1 MPEGLTLTVAFAVA
15 LGATALATP
24 AAIALARRTSFYD
37 HPRDYKQHAA
47 PTPYL
52 GGVAVLAGVL
62 VALAV
67 LRGRLGDFDTVVAV
81 AVALLAVGTLDD
93 RIGLNI
99 GVRVAAEVGAAAVL
113 FYSGVGWALF
123 GSEVADLLLTILFV
137 LGVVNAFNLMDNLDG
152 ATATIALV
160 SAAAVALFA
169 AVNGYLPAATLAVA
183 LAGACAGF
191 LPYNLASPRA
201 RIFLGDGG
209 SMAIGITL
217 AGLFMT
223 LPETEAFGWE
233 LLPVIAV
240 LVGLPALDT
249 ALVIVSRLRR
259 RVPVLS
265 GGRDHLTHRLLEGL
279 GSCRR
284 VALALAG
291 AQAVISGLAI
301 ALLYLDPKAAA
312 AAAVTL
318 LVSGVVLIAVLEAP
332 GWAILDAQGSS
343 EGLPAGRAHGYPVAG
358 AGRIARVVASF
369 A

>member
-1 MPEGLTLTVAFAVA
+1 MSDDLALVVAFALA
-15 LGATALATP
+15 LGTTALVTP
-24 AAIALARRTSFYD
+24 GAIRLACRTSFYD

-52 GGVAVLAGVL
+52 GGIAIVVGVL
-62 VALAV
+62 VALAG
-67 LRGRLGDFDTVVAV
+67 LRAQLGDFDTVVVV

-99 GVRVAAEVGAAAVL
+99 GVRVAAEVGAAVVL
-113 FYSGVGWALF
+113 FYAGVGWGVFDNGA
-123 GSEVADLLLTILFV
+123 ADLLLTILFV
-137 LGVVNAFNLMDNLDG
+137 LAVVNAFNLMDNLDG
-152 ATATIALV
+152 ATTTIGLV
-160 SAAAVALFA
+160 SAAAIALFA
-169 AVNGYLPAATLAVA
+169 AVNGYFPAATLAIA

-209 SMAIGITL
+209 SMAIGVTL
-217 AGLFMT
+217 AGLFMS
-223 LPETEAFGWE
+223 LPETQAFGWE

-265 GGRDHLTHRLLEGL
+265 GGRDHLTHRLLEEL

-291 AQAVISGLAI
+291 AQTIISGAAM
-301 ALLYLDPKAAA
+301 ALLYLDPAAAA
-312 AAAVTL
+312 AAAVAL
-318 LVSGVVLIAVLEAP
+318 LAWGVALIAVLESPSWGSWTLGIRRDSASSQP
-332 GWAILDAQGSS
+332 TVPRPAAQDEST
-343 EGLPAGRAHGYPVAG
+343 A
-358 AGRIARVVASF
+358 
-369 A
+369 

>member
-1 MPEGLTLTVAFAVA
+1 MPDGLTLLVAVA
-15 LGATALATP
+15 LALGVTALVTP
-24 AAIALARRTSFYD
+24 AAMALARRTSFYD
-37 HPRDYKQHAA
+37 HPRGYKQHAA

-52 GGVAVLAGVL
+52 GGIAIMVGVVVAL
-62 VALAV
+62 VALRAQ
-67 LRGRLGDFDTVVAV
+67 LGDFDTVVVV

-99 GVRVAAEVGAAAVL
+99 GVRLVAEMGAAVAL
-113 FYSGVGWALF
+113 FYAGVGF
-123 GSEVADLLLTILFV
+123 GVFGNETADLLMTILFV

-152 ATATIALV
+152 ATTTIGLV
-160 SAAAVALFA
+160 SAAAIALFA
-169 AVNGYLPAATLAVA
+169 ALNDYLAGATLAVA

-209 SMAIGITL
+209 SMAIGVTL
-217 AGLFMT
+217 AGLFMA

-259 RVPVLS
+259 GVPLLS
-265 GGRDHLTHRLLEGL
+265 GGRDHLTHRLLEEL

-291 AQAVISGLAI
+291 AQTVVSGVAI
-301 ALLYLDPKAAA
+301 ALLYLDPDA
-312 AAAVTL
+312 AAAVSIGL
-318 LVSGVVLIAVLEAP
+318 LISGVALIGILDAP
-332 GWAILDAQGSS
+332 GWGSS
-343 EGLPAGRAHGYPVAG
+343 RLRIRAGVSRSTEQDRSPA
-358 AGRIARVVASF
+358 
-369 A
+369 

>member
-1 MPEGLTLTVAFAVA
+1 MPDGLTLMVAFALA
-15 LGATALATP
+15 LGATALVTP
-24 AAIALARRTSFYD
+24 SAIALARRTSFYD

-52 GGVAVLAGVL
+52 GGLAIVIGVL
-62 VALAV
+62 VALVA
-67 LRGRLGDFDTVVAV
+67 LRAQLGDFDTVIVV

-99 GVRVAAEVGAAAVL
+99 GVRVVAEVGAAVVL
-113 FYSGVGWALF
+113 FYAGVGWGLF
-123 GSEVADLLLTILFV
+123 GNEVADLLLTVLFV
-137 LGVVNAFNLMDNLDG
+137 VAVVNAFNLMDNLDG
-152 ATATIALV
+152 ASATIGLV
-160 SAAAVALFA
+160 SAVAIALFA
-169 AVNGYLPAATLAVA
+169 TINGYHPAATLAVA

-209 SMAIGITL
+209 SMAIGTVL

-233 LLPVIAV
+233 MLPVIAV
-240 LVGLPALDT
+240 MVGIPALDT

-265 GGRDHLTHRLLEGL
+265 GGRDHVTHRLLETL

-291 AQAVISGLAI
+291 AQAVISSVAI
-301 ALLYLDPKAAA
+301 ALLYLDPDVAAA
-312 AAAVTL
+312 GAAML
-318 LVSGVVLIAVLEAP
+318 LASGLVLIAILEAP
-332 GWAILDAQGSS
+332 GWEPSTLRIPAAVSGSAERDES
-343 EGLPAGRAHGYPVAG
+343 PA
-358 AGRIARVVASF
+358 
-369 A
+369 

>member
-1 MPEGLTLTVAFAVA
+1 MPEGLALTVAFAVA

-24 AAIALARRTSFYD
+24 AAISIADRTSFYD
-37 HPRDYKQHAA
+37 HPLGYKQHSAS
-47 PTPYL
+47 TPYL

-62 VALAV
+62 VALVV
-67 LRGRLGDFDTVVAV
+67 LRGRLGDYDTVVLV
-81 AVALLAVGTLDD
+81 AFALLAVGTLDD
-93 RIGLNI
+93 RIGLDI

-113 FYSGVGWALF
+113 FYSGIGWAAF
-123 GSEVADLLLTILFV
+123 DSELADLALTILFV

-169 AVNGYLPAATLAVA
+169 AVNGYVPAATLAVA
-183 LAGACAGF
+183 LAGSCAGF
-191 LPYNLASPRA
+191 LPYNLARPRA

-259 RVPVLS
+259 GVPVLS

-291 AQAVISGLAI
+291 TQAVISGVAI

-312 AAAVTL
+312 AGAATL

-332 GWAILDAQGSS
+332 GWGSWT
-343 EGLPAGRAHGYPVAG
+343 LRARPAVSGSGEPTVSRSAAHDESPV
-358 AGRIARVVASF
+358 
-369 A
+369 

>member
-1 MPEGLTLTVAFAVA
+1 MPEGLALTVAFAVA

-24 AAIALARRTSFYD
+24 AAIFLARRTSFYD
-37 HPRDYKQHAA
+37 HPRDYKQHGV

-52 GGVAVLAGVL
+52 GGVAVLAGVV

-67 LRGRLGDFDTVVAV
+67 LRGRLGDYDTVVAV
-81 AVALLAVGTLDD
+81 AVALLAVGILDD
-93 RIGLNI
+93 RFRLNI
-99 GVRVAAEVGAAAVL
+99 GVRLAAEVGAAMVL
-113 FYSGVGWALF
+113 YYSGVVWAPF

-152 ATATIALV
+152 ATATIGLV
-160 SAAAVALFA
+160 SAAAVGLFA
-169 AVNGYLPAATLAVA
+169 AVNGSLPAATLAVA

-191 LPYNLASPRA
+191 LPYNLARPRA

-209 SMAIGITL
+209 SMAIGVTL
-217 AGLFMT
+217 AGLFMA

-259 RVPVLS
+259 GVPVLS
-265 GGRDHLTHRLLEGL
+265 GGRDHLTHRLLERL

-284 VALALAG
+284 VAVALAG
-291 AQAVISGLAI
+291 AQAVISGVAI

-312 AAAVTL
+312 AAAATL
-318 LVSGVVLIAVLEAP
+318 LVSGLVLIAVLEAP
-332 GWAILDAQGSS
+332 GWGSWRLRARTRAS
-343 EGLPAGRAHGYPVAG
+343 GSGEPTASRSAAHDESPA
-358 AGRIARVVASF
+358 
-369 A
+369 

>member
-1 MPEGLTLTVAFAVA
+1 MPEGLTLVVAFAVA

-52 GGVAVLAGVL
+52 GGVAIVVGVL
-62 VALAV
+62 VALAA
-67 LRGRLGDFDTVVAV
+67 LRSQLGDFDTVVV
-81 AVALLAVGTLDD
+81 VGVALLAVGTLDD

-99 GVRVAAEVGAAAVL
+99 GVRVVAEVGAAAVL
-113 FYSGVGWALF
+113 FYSGAGWGLF
-123 GSEVADLLLTILFV
+123 DNEVADLLLTILFV
-137 LGVVNAFNLMDNLDG
+137 LAVVNAFNLMDNLDG

-160 SAAAVALFA
+160 SATALALFA
-169 AVNGYLPAATLAVA
+169 AVNGYYPAATVAVA

-191 LPYNLASPRA
+191 LPYNLATPRA

-209 SMAIGITL
+209 SMAIGAML

-223 LPETEAFGWE
+223 LPETEGFGWE

-265 GGRDHLTHRLLEGL
+265 GGRDHLTHRLLEAL

-291 AQAVISGLAI
+291 AQAVASGLAI
-301 ALLYLDPKAAA
+301 PLLYLDPDAAAAA
-312 AAAVTL
+312 AAAV
-318 LVSGVVLIAVLEAP
+318 LVSGLVLIAVMEAP
-332 GWAILDAQGSS
+332 GWGSWTLRTQAKVS
-343 EGLPAGRAHGYPVAG
+343 GPVEPTVNRPA
-358 AGRIARVVASF
+358 ARDESPA
-369 A
+369 